1 MCCISGLTL
10 QHNVELII
18 NTTGVA
24 PDHRLQQLTGKM
36 SSFLLNSNSHNT
48 NKAYFSSFNGWRTF
62 IIEHGVKDLPS

>member
-36 SSFLLNSNSHNT
+36 SSFLLNSNSHNM
-48 NKAYFSSFNGWRTF
+48 NKAYLAIVG
-62 IIEHGVKDLPS
+62 GLL